1 MDHLHAILNNPPAL
15 AGVLYAA
22 YIYYAFIRKS
32 IACRV
37 DVWPSEKSAAL
48 KAADL
53 VRATVL
59 RKPNARILFLTGSTP
74 VRSGFFAALKEMHDS
89 KAVDFSK
96 MRVVGGDEVREIHPC
111 F

>member
-37 DVWPSEKSAAL
+37 DVWPSEKSAASVSPWPSGRSVRSCGAML
-48 KAADL
+48 RQASAA
-53 VRATVL
+53 A
-59 RKPNARILFLTGSTP
+59 RKP
-74 VRSGFFAALKEMHDS
+74 
-89 KAVDFSK
+89 
-96 MRVVGGDEVREIHPC
+96 
-111 F
+111 